1 MVSWLLRF
9 SLVTKSYQPEATA
22 SKCAKQSVRYRLL
35 KKVRNERHDWLT
47 EQQPANLEKIRKFQD
62 TGVENIDNR
71 IALLQDPA
79 SHQHWIR
86 HLVDEGEAFWF
97 EYQPITSDEAS
108 ALQADQDL
116 FRRYVLHQWVD

>member
-1 MVSWLLRF
+1 MASNLPATGLSRGGRIICMTGLLG
-9 SLVTKSYQPEATA
+9 
-22 SKCAKQSVRYRLL
+22 RLL